1 MASITGTTSTYSV
14 GSGGGNREDLEDTI
28 HELFADENYLQTN
41 LDTVT
46 ASATLHEWLGD
57 ELVAPNTN
65 IAIEGDDT
73 TFATLE
79 NPARYNNYLQI
90 LDKEFIVSET
100 QEVVNKAG
108 RRSEVG
114 RQGVKKMREL
124 ANDME
129 WTVARNQPGTAG
141 AAGTGRSMASMES
154 WIGATTASSSAAT
167 KVVLATSTASS
178 TTPPI
183 ASGVPG
189 VAPTDGTTTAALTNT
204 AFDLALES
212 NYNNGSTTDSVLV
225 SATAKNYING
235 FTGVAT
241 RQIDVARGAQAS
253 ITGAADLYVS
263 NFGVHRIVLHRH
275 VRASVALCIDTS
287 LWAIANLRGWMM
299 TPLAKTGD
307 ATKRLM
313 NGEKT
318 LVCRNPNGNS
328 KVVAIG

>member
-1 MASITGTTSTYSV
+1 MAIVTGTTTTYAV

-28 HELFADENYLQTN
+28 HMLFAEENFFQTN
-41 LDTVT
+41 LDTVPC
-46 ASATLHEWLGD
+46 SATLHEWLGD
-57 ELVAPNTN
+57 ELAAAASN

-73 TFATLE
+73 TFVALTS
-79 NPARYNNYLQI
+79 PARYSNYLQI

-114 RQGVKKMREL
+114 RQGVLKMREL

-129 WTVARNQPGTAG
+129 YAVVRNQAGTAG
-141 AAGTGRSMASMES
+141 SATVGRSFASMET
-154 WIGATTASSSAAT
+154 WIGATTASQSAAT
-167 KVVLATSTASS
+167 QVVLSTTTASA
-178 TTPPI
+178 TTPPV
-183 ASGVPG
+183 ASGTPG
-189 VAPTDGTTTAALTNT
+189 TAPTDGTTTATLVEASLR
-204 AFDLALES
+204 LALES
-212 NYNNGSTTDSVLV
+212 NYNQGSMTDVIAV
-225 SATAKNYING
+225 NTTAKNDINDM
-235 FTGVAT
+235 TGIAT
-241 RQIDVARGAQAS
+241 RQVDVARGAQAS

-263 NFGVHRIVLHRH
+263 NFGVHRVVLHRH
-275 VRASVALCIDTS
+275 VRSSVALCLNTDQ
-287 LWAIANLRGWMM
+287 WAIGNLRGWGM